1 MGTIGSFIS
10 AQWFSL
16 NPKKV
21 YSREDNRVR
30 NHTTHLYIC
39 TIFSTVKGSLICLR
53 QNSYAKKKRK
63 IYILLNITMST
74 CHLMQHSRV
83 KHINGLSNFC
93 VCVLLLV
100 TFVVF
105 FDTILFQLKTW
116 SAYWELSRVRC
127 VCVFTYEIKRGLCLM
142 KWPQVYNAS
151 NFALF
156 LE

>member
-39 TIFSTVKGSLICLR
+39 TIFSIVKSSLICLR

-83 KHINGLSNFC
+83 KHINGLSNFS
-93 VCVLLLV
+93 VLLLV

-105 FDTILFQLKTW
+105 FDTILFQLKT
-116 SAYWELSRVRC
+116 
-127 VCVFTYEIKRGLCLM
+127 
-142 KWPQVYNAS
+142 
-151 NFALF
+151 
-156 LE
+156 